1 MLTLIERNS
10 KTKGKKMAKPDLCF
24 IVARIPIAIHRKLKK
39 YCLQKETSVQKLLE
53 NYITSILLK

>member
-1 MLTLIERNS
+1 
-10 KTKGKKMAKPDLCF
+10 MAKPDLCF